1 MLQRLNGKVII
12 VAGAGGIGNELARRF
27 AREGAAVVLGDIDA
41 AMAADVAA
49 QVTAE
54 GGIARGIALDG
65 ADEAAIAAAVALAVS
80 EFGGLDGFHAN
91 FASFADGMSTA
102 DVTTMAMADWDEG
115 MRVNARGAVL
125 CARHAVPALV
135 ARGGGSMVW
144 TGSGAVYVGEEM
156 RVGYAMAKASLGALM
171 RHVARTFGPR
181 GVRANVV
188 APGVIAHPRFA
199 EVIPEDIQQGFR
211 EATLLKSRL
220 GRPEDIAAMAALLMA
235 DEGSYITGQVL
246 SVDGGNTLRP

>member
-1 MLQRLNGKVII
+1 MERRLQGKAII
-12 VAGAGGIGNELARRF
+12 VAGAGGIGDELARRY
-27 AREGAAVVLGDIDA
+27 AREGAVVLLGDIDGA
-41 AMAADVAA
+41 AARAVAEDIVA
-49 QVTAE
+49 
-54 GGIARGIALDG
+54 GGGTARGIALDG
-65 ADEAAIAAAVALAVS
+65 ADEAAIAAAVALAQ
-80 EFGGLDGFHAN
+80 EAFGGLDGFHAN
-91 FASFADGMSTA
+91 FASFADGMGTA
-102 DVTTMAMADWDEG
+102 DVTGLDLADWDEV
-115 MRVNARGAVL
+115 MRVNARGAML

-135 ARGGGSMVW
+135 ARGGGAMVW
-144 TGSGAVYVGEEM
+144 TGSGAAYIGEEM

-199 EVIPEDIQQGFR
+199 EAIPEDMQRGFR

-220 GRPEDIAAMAALLMA
+220 GRPEDIAALSALLMS

-246 SVDGGNTLRP
+246 SVDGGNTLRA